1 MSIHGHKVLNMM
13 VGNSYTEA
21 QLLAAVQAQF
31 GEEARFHTCT
41 AQDMSAE
48 QLLAFLKDK
57 GKFMPAP
64 LSKQGAEFTVDQT
77 AVCDH
82 QDGHHHD
89 HD

>member
-1 MSIHGHKVLNMM
+1 MM

-21 QLLAAVQAQF
+21 QLLTAMQAQF
-31 GEEARFHTCT
+31 GEEARFHTCS
-41 AQDMSAE
+41 AQDMSAT
-48 QLLAFLKDK
+48 QLIAFLKDK

-64 LSKQGAEFTVDQT
+64 TSTQVAAFTVDQT

-82 QDGHHHD
+82 EDGHHHD